1 MVSIESH
8 VTLIKNPN
16 LSQYV
21 LSLTIE
27 NSGPPL
33 PLSVTFT
40 YQAAEGSL
48 GGLNTSAALIT
59 ESGNMEENMGQEG
72 ILPRVQLVLL
82 HCSQETQNCGSRIG
96 RRSPPS
102 CPSALSSWVLVSV
115 INFVSLKSA
124 CTQLPP
130 GSSCVS
136 LCFLW
141 ESDFRKMLGAGT
153 PPGRPT
159 VH

>member
-1 MVSIESH
+1 M
-8 VTLIKNPN
+8 TLIKNPN

-82 HCSQETQNCGSRIG
+82 HCSHETQNCGSRIG

-102 CPSALSSWVLVSV
+102 CPSALSSWV
-115 INFVSLKSA
+115 KSA